1 MGNDRTLPTQ
11 IADELGVGHPLATLA
26 RRERTA
32 AAKCKKRCATL
43 EAKLEEIKKVARHT
57 PSILRIIAR
66 Q

>member
-1 MGNDRTLPTQ
+1 MGNDRALTTQ
-11 IADELGVGHPLATLA
+11 IADELGVNHRLVTLA
-26 RRERTA
+26 RRERNEA
-32 AAKCKKRCATL
+32 VKCKKHCAAL